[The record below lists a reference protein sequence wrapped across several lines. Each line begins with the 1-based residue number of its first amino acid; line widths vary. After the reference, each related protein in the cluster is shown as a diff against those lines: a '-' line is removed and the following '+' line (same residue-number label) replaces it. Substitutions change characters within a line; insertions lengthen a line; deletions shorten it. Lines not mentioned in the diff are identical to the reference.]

1 MLMQCRNS
9 GGLVL
14 RQESSCGGFC
24 GALWLLCMASDE
36 LLGAGGQPEFL
47 FDSSGLGFG
56 WGEGDWIKAP
66 ASC

>member
-24 GALWLLCMASDE
+24 GAFMWEALLV
-36 LLGAGGQPEFL
+36 L
-47 FDSSGLGFG
+47 
-56 WGEGDWIKAP
+56 
-66 ASC
+66 